1 MTLVKERPLSLSS
14 TLLVKME
21 ERKRP
26 APHDHDESTPPLK
39 KQATSTV
46 NGNSKGHID
55 ADMPWKDDLE
65 VGSFTASLPSSAEFL
80 GSCLVHTNDLC

>member
-1 MTLVKERPLSLSS
+1 MTLVKDRPISLSS

-26 APHDHDESTPPLK
+26 APHDNDESSPPLK
-39 KQATSTV
+39 KQATATV

-65 VGSFTASLPSSAEFL
+65 VGSFNVPSSFL
-80 GSCLVHTNDLC
+80 C